1 MNSLPE
7 KSVRRLSKVF
17 VRSIHLVGIAGA
29 FGNAMMGTSES
40 AYITLALLSG
50 VALTLMEAYGGWI
63 WFVQLRGVAVYLK
76 LLLLLFMHLHPEAS
90 IPVLIAVIVLSG
102 FFSHAPSWIRYFSL
116 RHGKVVLSNNELL
129 G

>member
-29 FGNAMMGTSES
+29 FGNAMMGTSVS

>member
-29 FGNAMMGTSES
+29 FGSAMMGTSES

-116 RHGKVVLSNNELL
+116 RHGKVVLSNDEVL

>member
-1 MNSLPE
+1 MISLPDN
-7 KSVRRLSKVF
+7 SIRRLSKVI
-17 VRSIHLVGIAGA
+17 VRTIHLVGIAGA
-29 FGNAMMGTSES
+29 FGNAMMGSSES

-50 VALTLMEAYGGWI
+50 IALTLMEAYGGWI
-63 WFVQLRGVAVYLK
+63 WFVQIRGVAVYIK

-102 FFSHAPSWIRYFSL
+102 FVSHAPSWIRYFSL
-116 RHGKVVLSNNELL
+116 QHGGVVCSNDELL

>member
-29 FGNAMMGTSES
+29 FGNAMMGSSES

-63 WFVQLRGVAVYLK
+63 WFVQIRGVAVYIK
-76 LLLLLFMHLHPEAS
+76 LLLLLFMHRHPEAS

-102 FFSHAPSWIRYFSL
+102 FVSHAPRWIRYFSL
-116 RHGKVVLSNNELL
+116 QHGKVVHSNDELL

>member
-1 MNSLPE
+1 MNTLPE
-7 KSVRRLSKVF
+7 NSIRRLSKVF
-17 VRSIHLVGIAGA
+17 VRSLHLVGIAGA

-40 AYITLALLSG
+40 AYITLAILSG
-50 VALTLMEAYGGWI
+50 IVLTFMEAYGGWV
-63 WFVQLRGVAVYLK
+63 WFVQIRGVSVYIK
-76 LLLLLFMHLHPEAS
+76 LLLLLYMHLHPEAS

-102 FFSHAPSWIRYFSL
+102 FVSHAPSWIRYFSL

>member
-1 MNSLPE
+1 MNSLPQN
-7 KSVRRLSKVF
+7 SIRRLSKVL
-17 VRSIHLVGIAGA
+17 VRSVHLVGIAGA

-50 VALTLMEAYGGWI
+50 IALTLMEAYGGWI
-63 WFVQLRGVAVYLK
+63 WFVQIRGVAVYLK
-76 LLLLLFMHLHPEAS
+76 LVLLLFMHLHPEAS
-90 IPVLIAVIVLSG
+90 IPALIAVIVLSG

>member
-29 FGNAMMGTSES
+29 FGSAMMGTSES

>member
-7 KSVRRLSKVF
+7 KSIRRLSKVF

>member
-7 KSVRRLSKVF
+7 NSIRRLSKVL
-17 VRSIHLVGIAGA
+17 VRSVHLVGIAGA

-50 VALTLMEAYGGWI
+50 IALTLMEAYGGWI
-63 WFVQLRGVAVYLK
+63 WFVQIRGVAVYLK

-90 IPVLIAVIVLSG
+90 IPALIAVIVLSG

>member
-7 KSVRRLSKVF
+7 KSIRRLSKVF

-29 FGNAMMGTSES
+29 FGNAMMGSSES

>member
-7 KSVRRLSKVF
+7 KSIRRLSKVF

-116 RHGKVVLSNNELL
+116 RHGKVVLSNDEVL

>member
-1 MNSLPE
+1 MNPLPE
-7 KSVRRLSKVF
+7 KSLRRLSKVL

-29 FGNAMMGTSES
+29 FGSAMMGTSES

-116 RHGKVVLSNNELL
+116 RHGKVVLSNDEVL